1 MTQPSDP
8 LPAPQEPVV
17 FWWCTEL
24 YLTKDQDN
32 FGIAGDF
39 EVVKAEHYRALQQAC
54 EQLRE
59 YKRKFHEA
67 MDIMAEWKNIDHAN
81 AVAQLLEV
89 RQERDQLQQALQ
101 QVAQALDILA
111 RLGHAPLLGNSNGNL
126 IAQEALAVLEK
137 VGIKHDGS

>member
-1 MTQPSDP
+1 MSE

-24 YLTKDQDN
+24 YPTKDEDN

-39 EVVKAEHYRALQQAC
+39 EVVKAEHYRALEQTCEGLRVELAEAQLRRSETIAMC
-54 EQLRE
+54 EQLR
-59 YKRKFHEA
+59 
-67 MDIMAEWKNIDHAN
+67 I
-81 AVAQLLEV
+81 
-89 RQERDQLQQALQ
+89 ERDQLHRAAQ

-111 RLGHAPLLGNSNGNL
+111 RLGNQPLLGNSNGNL

-137 VGIKHDGS
+137 VGVKHD